1 MSVLLPGDTYLES
14 FCVCGTESVMG
25 SGLGNGDQSLHCIYW
40 QNNTEPAARVIRSEQ
55 VNAAKRG
62 NAWCCWCKS
71 WTHWPPQSHA
81 YADFLPWRYG
91 AQHLKNSI
99 GRKWNLEKNIYFL
112 FGLDKVTKNNLR
124 FHVVIMSISMYVRG
138 RTTSKKAAKT
148 SRLVNRTADWL
159 LLLVFDAAN
168 YYTLGF

>member
-14 FCVCGTESVMG
+14 FCVCGTESGMG

-55 VNAAKRG
+55 VNAA
-62 NAWCCWCKS
+62 CMMLLV
-71 WTHWPPQSHA
+71 QE
-81 YADFLPWRYG
+81 L
-91 AQHLKNSI
+91 NSLTSTI
-99 GRKWNLEKNIYFL
+99 TCIYIFSLGRKWNLEKNIYFL
-112 FGLDKVTKNNLR
+112 FGLDKVTKNNLH
-124 FHVVIMSISMYVRG
+124 FHVVIMSISMYMRG